1 MNKSKNKKIA
11 LIISAIVLLVLIIVF
26 AIIYNTASYIPDAT
40 INEPVGD
47 YVKDLPEIV
56 PDNMKAELKVV
67 VVKVNKNYLDV
78 KANDGKLY
86 YANHSK
92 NEQFKIGQEI
102 TIYYNEEKIINTNPA
117 VLLDVGNISIEK
129 EVSDIA
135 ISEEDLEIFNGAN

>member
-1 MNKSKNKKIA
+1 MKSNKNKKIA
-11 LIISAIVLLVLIIVF
+11 LIISAIVLFVLIIAF
-26 AIIYNTASYIPDAT
+26 AIIYNTSYIPDAT

-67 VVKVNKNYLDV
+67 VVKVNKNYLGV

-86 YANHSK
+86 YANYAK

>member
-1 MNKSKNKKIA
+1 MTSNKNKKIA
-11 LIISAIVLLVLIIVF
+11 LIILAIVLLVLIIAF
-26 AIIYNTASYIPDAT
+26 AIIYNTSYIPDAT
-40 INEPVGD
+40 INESAGD
-47 YVKDLPEIV
+47 YIKDLPEII
-56 PDNMKAELKVV
+56 PDNMKTELKAV

-117 VLLDVGNISIEK
+117 VLLDVGNISIQK
-129 EVSDIA
+129 EVRDIA
-135 ISEEDLEIFNGAN
+135 ISEEDLEIFNGPD

>member
-1 MNKSKNKKIA
+1 MTSNKNKKIA
-11 LIISAIVLLVLIIVF
+11 LIILAIVLLVLIIAF
-26 AIIYNTASYIPDAT
+26 AIIYNTSYIPDAT
-40 INEPVGD
+40 INEPAGD
-47 YVKDLPEIV
+47 YIKDLPEII
-56 PDNMKAELKVV
+56 PDNMKTELKAV

-117 VLLDVGNISIEK
+117 VRLDVGNISIEK
-129 EVSDIA
+129 EVSEIA

>member
-67 VVKVNKNYLDV
+67 VVKVNKNYLGV

-86 YANHSK
+86 YANYAK